1 MNRMICIIISGRTS
15 RISRISSSTI
25 VNIITASTTSSATI
39 IIISSTTSKTTSS
52 SSIVG
57 TLKECILEITSDRE
71 GIGTITITT
80 TIAGA
85 AAGAVASSIASTMAR
100 HGGAHRTGCAR
111 RDYPLSSPTA
121 KKAILDCS
129 Y

>member
-25 VNIITASTTSSATI
+25 VNIITASTTSSAAVI
-39 IIISSTTSKTTSS
+39 IGSTTSKTTSS

-57 TLKECILEITSDRE
+57 TPKECILKSLVIGE
-71 GIGTITITT
+71 GCGTITITT

-85 AAGAVASSIASTMAR
+85 AAGAVASSIASTMAS
-100 HGGAHRTGCAR
+100 HGVHRTGCAR
-111 RDYPLSSPTA
+111 CDYLLSFIIA
-121 KKAILDCS
+121 
-129 Y
+129 